1 MKLLIHAAVI
11 TAFFIGS
18 DMVLNHG
25 AVTRAFNAKILHI
38 SKEFQRE
45 VTRLVD

>member
-18 DMVLNHG
+18 DFVLNHG
-25 AVTRAFNAKILHI
+25 TVTRAINVKILHV
-38 SKEFQRE
+38 SKEIHRE